1 MTLYT
6 DAIEQLLAYEESQ
19 RWPELNR
26 ALQRALVRQPVAW
39 HFPIKACEALG
50 AAPEKA
56 IPAVAAIT
64 CAHMAILLVDD
75 VLDDDPR
82 GEYHRLG
89 AGRASN
95 LAVGLNALGMRVLF
109 DARDCKERERAAAAL
124 NQMIGSTAY
133 GQELDVQNARSEEE
147 YWAVAHAKSSP
158 YFGVALYLG
167 ALFGGGDIEIAEQLN
182 KFGEIYGEIMQIHDD
197 LNDSLASPA
206 NIDWFTGRSPLPL
219 LFAQLVDHPDRER
232 FLELRPQ
239 VKDEEALQDAQ
250 AILVRSGAISFSV
263 HHLMERHKLAKQLL
277 EKIDLAASEE
287 MHILLDEAI
296 APVKHLFESVGAEYV

>member
-6 DAIEQLLAYEESQ
+6 NAIEQLLVYEEAQ
-19 RWPELNR
+19 RWPELNH

-39 HFPIKACEALG
+39 HFPIKACEAVG
-50 AAPEKA
+50 GAPEKA

-109 DARDCKERERAAAAL
+109 DAKDCDQRERAAAGL
-124 NQMIGSTAY
+124 NAMIGSTAY
-133 GQELDVQNARSEEE
+133 GQELDVQNARNEEE
-147 YWAVAHAKSSP
+147 YWAVAQAKSSP
-158 YFGVALYLG
+158 YFGVALYIG
-167 ALFGGGDIEIAEQLN
+167 ALFGGGKIETAEQLN

-197 LNDSLASPA
+197 LNDSLATPA

-232 FLELRPQ
+232 FIELRSL
-239 VKDEEALQDAQ
+239 VEDEGALQEAQ
-250 AILVRSGAISFSV
+250 AILVRCGAISFSV
-263 HHLMERHKLAKQLL
+263 HHLIERHRRAKELL
-277 EKIDLAASEE
+277 ERIELNSPEE
-287 MHILLDEAI
+287 MHILLDEAL